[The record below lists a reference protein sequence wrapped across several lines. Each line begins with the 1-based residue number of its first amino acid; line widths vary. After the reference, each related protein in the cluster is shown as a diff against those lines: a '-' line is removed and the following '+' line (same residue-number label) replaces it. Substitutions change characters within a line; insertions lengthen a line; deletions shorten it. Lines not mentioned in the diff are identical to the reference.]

1 MVISVG
7 ISQKM
12 KRLHLRKADLLR
24 LSLQLFSQQRYEKRQ
39 MNADIGAILQQPK
52 VFFRN
57 KRTRVSEA
65 QNC

>member
-1 MVISVG
+1 MLSVG

-24 LSLQLFSQQRYEKRQ
+24 FSLQLFFPTRYAKRN
-39 MNADIGAILQQPK
+39 MNAGIGVILQQPE

-57 KRTRVSEA
+57 ERTRISEA
-65 QNC
+65 QRC